1 MQQKSELPTS
11 NHFLKIVKVLGGI
24 FTIAFVVVG
33 LIYQFDLSENLS
45 FNYFRLFLILSLI
58 FVGLNSYF
66 KKNKASL
73 ALLGIVFVTYLILD
87 FGFEIFPK

>member
-1 MQQKSELPTS
+1 MQQNCESPTS
-11 NHFLKIVKVLGGI
+11 NHFLKKIKVLGGI
-24 FTIAFVVVG
+24 FTINFIVVG
-33 LIYQFDLSENLS
+33 LIYQFDISDNLS

-66 KKNKASL
+66 KKNRASL
-73 ALLGIVFVTYLILD
+73 TLLGIVFVTYLILD